1 MVDVWLLS
9 IVLTVVTCIALS
21 SIAYYRKILDRNGC
35 ILAFV
40 MGMVIGLMGSVVW
53 LVLLLIFLFSSFAAT
68 RYRYQLKKKRK
79 VAEPK
84 GGRRG
89 FENVLANG
97 YVPMVIALLTFHY
110 PEPIPH
116 IDGTVASVMFITAI
130 AALPIWNWISKKT
143 SKRQAYIYGMGFWM
157 IVQLLLIVVR
167 PGQTA
172 FIISLTVL
180 AGISISTAHVL
191 PDAIFPDVIEWEEL
205 RTKKRNEGVYYGVK
219 NFSRKL
225 SGALTIFL
233 VLQALGWF
241 GYQSPPEG
249 AAVFQ
254 QSDITV
260 LVIRV
265 LTGPFGAMLLLS
277 SIIIAWFYPLTREK
291 HARIRQLLVRRE
303 IRS

>member
-130 AALPIWNWISKKT
+130 AAAASDTLASEIGVFAKRTYMIT
-143 SKRQAYIYGMGFWM
+143 SGKR
-157 IVQLLLIVVR
+157 VR
-167 PGQTA
+167 PG
-172 FIISLTVL
+172 IN
-180 AGISISTAHVL
+180 G
-191 PDAIFPDVIEWEEL
+191 
-205 RTKKRNEGVYYGVK
+205 GV
-219 NFSRKL
+219 S
-225 SGALTIFL
+225 
-233 VLQALGWF
+233 ALGT
-241 GYQSPPEG
+241 G
-249 AAVFQ
+249 AALLAAFYATTIGWGLIFIWSSRLPGNFYYILIPFLLGFLGCHIDSILGATLENRGQ
-254 QSDITV
+254 
-260 LVIRV
+260 
-265 LTGPFGAMLLLS
+265 LTGSRVNLLS
-277 SIIIAWFYPLTREK
+277 IFMASFLAYILMY
-291 HARIRQLLVRRE
+291 LLPHVG
-303 IRS
+303 IPWN